1 MSLGFMPHYDASI
14 YDKEE
19 FVEIWSEIAEIGI
32 EVSDVILRELKDSN
46 TVLIPGSNS
55 ETITYL
61 KGCLF
66 ILGFSEVDKGTDVAS
81 YDGYTS
87 DAILKTKTVMN
98 EMGISIEV
106 IDKVDREFIVKLK
119 ELFETSDVNRVEF
132 LWKSLKT
139 NKNRPVQ
146 SKEISDVAGKTAK
159 QQEPKLGS
167 GSSEIKGPTA
177 TSSVRKGDDVV
188 PGFNFPKNPSL
199 ARMSVQY
206 SLEKD
211 GSKNLSPNFKV
222 KQFAS
227 KDKSDVVLINPNLI
241 SLLDKIQ
248 EHFGKKV
255 NITSGYRTPNHN
267 RTIKGAAQNSQHMY
281 GNAADITIDGVT
293 PQEIHGWLN
302 SWHKGG
308 LGLYKTFVHVDVRNL
323 LGEDEFTRWGLKPKD
338 GKNLA

>member
-1 MSLGFMPHYDASI
+1 MSLGFMPHYDTSI

-19 FVEIWSEIAEIGI
+19 FVEIWPEITEIGV
-32 EVSDVILRELKDSN
+32 EVSDVILQELKDSN

-98 EMGISIEV
+98 EMGIRIEV
-106 IDKVDREFIVKLK
+106 VDKVDREFILRLK
-119 ELFETSDVNRVEF
+119 ELFEISDVNQIEL
-132 LWKSLKT
+132 LWKSLKVNR
-139 NKNRPVQ
+139 NKTIQ
-146 SKEISDVAGKTAK
+146 SKEISDVAGKTGK
-159 QQEPKLGS
+159 QQDRPEQS
-167 GSSEIKGPTA
+167 DIKGPIA
-177 TSSVRKGDDVV
+177 TSSVRKGEGVV
-188 PGFNFPKNPSL
+188 PGVNFPKNPSL

-222 KQFAS
+222 KDFAC
-227 KDKSDVVLINPNLI
+227 KDGSDFVLINPNQI
-241 SLLDKIQ
+241 PVLDKIQ
-248 EHFGKKV
+248 EHFGKRV
-255 NITSGYRTPNHN
+255 NIVSGYRTPRYN
-267 RTIKGAAQNSQHMY
+267 RGIKGAAQNSQHMY
-281 GNAADITIDGVT
+281 GNAADITINGVT
-293 PQEIHGWLN
+293 PKEIHNWLN

-308 LGLYKTFVHVDVRNL
+308 LGLYKTFVHVDVRDL
-323 LGEDEFTRWGLKPKD
+323 LGEKEFARWGLKPKA
-338 GKNLA
+338 GETLA